1 MGHEGHTSTLLFG
14 LVKPKNNVSKIWWV
28 FAFLSI
34 ITIVEVALGI
44 YKPEALHLASLGTD
58 IHWSIDWFFTLITF
72 AGTSPLNW
80 IFIVLTLIKAYG
92 ITWAFM
98 HMDGEKK
105 WLRRSV
111 VWTTIFLICYL
122 ALILLIEGDYLYGV
136 LSPYLKWD
144 Y

>member
-1 MGHEGHTSTLLFG
+1 MAHESQPSSLLYG

-28 FAFLSI
+28 FGFLSI
-34 ITIVEVALGI
+34 ITIVEVFLGI
-44 YKPEALHLASLGTD
+44 SKPESLHLSSFL
-58 IHWSIDWFFTLITF
+58 
-72 AGTSPLNW
+72 GTSPLNW
-80 IFIVLTLIKAYG
+80 IFLILTMVKAYG

-105 WLRRSV
+105 WFRRAI

-122 ALILLIEGDYLYGV
+122 TMILLVEGSYLHDVMG
-136 LSPYLKWD
+136 PYVKWD